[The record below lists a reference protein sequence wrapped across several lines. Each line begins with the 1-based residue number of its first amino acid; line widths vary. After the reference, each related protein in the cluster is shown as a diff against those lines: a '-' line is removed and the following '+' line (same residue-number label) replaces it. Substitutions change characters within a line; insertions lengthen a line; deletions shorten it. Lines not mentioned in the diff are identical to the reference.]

1 MMILILPFMQM
12 QSGHHQVADAIAAH
26 IKKQDPSQ
34 EVEKLDIFNYTF
46 PRIEKMISRIYLSW
60 IQKHPVSYS
69 KFYAKQFNQQTYNFK
84 PFSPWENL
92 MEETLER
99 IILEKKPE
107 AVICTHSFPSHAV
120 GNLKVKG
127 HISMPVI
134 NAYTDFFAGG
144 VWAKD
149 GVDLHLVPSKAVGEH
164 LKTTFNIAPEQ
175 ILISGI
181 PVHPAMTRV
190 KQVKSSK
197 AKHLL
202 VAGGNSGLGDIAS
215 LTAQCSAY
223 PDTHFSVL
231 CGNNQKLFDTLQTSK
246 VPNVT
251 PLAYISS
258 REEMNALYE
267 QVDGI
272 ITKPGGVTISEAF
285 VKRIPIFVASV
296 LPGQEQINMDYL
308 IPKQLVYP
316 IDAAQPAIAQV
327 MNVLED
333 EVQCARF
340 ERAITAYEQDIELNT
355 ERFIEQV
362 LHILPRDHYKSHKRF
377 NKLALL
383 S

>member
-1 MMILILPFMQM
+1 MILILPFMQM

-26 IKKQDPSQ
+26 IKKQDPTQ
-34 EVEKLDIFNYTF
+34 EVEKLDIFHYTF
-46 PRIEKMISRIYLSW
+46 PRIEKMISRIYLTW

-69 KFYAKQFNQQTYNFK
+69 KFYAKQFNQPTYDFK

-92 MEETLER
+92 MEQTLER

-127 HISMPVI
+127 HISVPVI

-149 GVDLHLVPSKAVGEH
+149 GIDLHLVPSKAVGEQ
-164 LKTTFNIAPEQ
+164 LKTNFDIAPER

-181 PVHPAMTRV
+181 PVHPAMTRI
-190 KQVKSSK
+190 KQCKQSAST
-197 AKHLL
+197 HLL
-202 VAGGNSGLGDIAS
+202 VAGGNSGLGDMAS
-215 LTAQCSAY
+215 LIDQCRAY

-231 CGNNQKLFDTLQTSK
+231 CGNNKQLYEKINASAL
-246 VPNVT
+246 PNVT
-251 PLAYISS
+251 ALSYISS
-258 REEMNALYE
+258 REEMNDLYD
-267 QVDGI
+267 QVDGL

-285 VKRIPIFVASV
+285 VKRVPIFVSSV

-308 IPKQLVYP
+308 VPKQLVYALDP
-316 IDAAQPAIAQV
+316 SKPAIAQV
-327 MNVLED
+327 MAVLED
-333 EVQCARF
+333 QLQYARF
-340 ERAITAYEQDIELNT
+340 ERAIAQYEQDIELNT

-362 LHILPRDHYKSHKRF
+362 LHILPHDHIKPRKRF
-377 NKLALL
+377 NKIALL

>member
-1 MMILILPFMQM
+1 MILILPFMQM

-26 IKKQDPSQ
+26 IKKQDPAQ

-46 PRIEKMISRIYLSW
+46 PRIEKMISRIYLAW

-69 KFYAKQFNQQTYNFK
+69 KFYAKQFNQQTYDFK

-92 MEETLER
+92 MEQTLER

-127 HISMPVI
+127 HISVPVI

-144 VWAKD
+144 VWAKA
-149 GVDLHLVPSKAVGEH
+149 GIDLHLVPSKAVGEQ
-164 LKTTFNIAPEQ
+164 LKTNFDIASER

-181 PVHPAMTRV
+181 PVHPSMTRIAQR
-190 KQVKSSK
+190 KHSPS
-197 AKHLL
+197 KHLL
-202 VAGGNSGLGDIAS
+202 LAGGNSGLGDMAS
-215 LTAQCSAY
+215 LTEQCRAY
-223 PDTHFSVL
+223 PDTQFSVL
-231 CGNNQKLFDTLQTSK
+231 CGNNKQLYEKIKASAL
-246 VPNVT
+246 PNVT
-251 PLAYISS
+251 PLSYISS
-258 REEMNALYE
+258 REDMNALYE
-267 QVDGI
+267 QVDGL

-285 VKRIPIFVASV
+285 VKRVPIFVSSV

-308 IPKQLVYP
+308 VPKQLVYAL
-316 IDAAQPAIAQV
+316 DSSKPAIAQV
-327 MNVLED
+327 MTVLED
-333 EVQCARF
+333 QLQYARF
-340 ERAITAYEQDIELNT
+340 ERAIAQYEQDIELNT

-362 LHILPRDHYKSHKRF
+362 LHILPYDHIQPRKRF
-377 NKLALL
+377 NKMALL